1 MSGGGDVIDR
11 GGRDIVESKV
21 ILTLRLMSG
30 GIQGVVNAA
39 KRFGLVLV
47 ALFDNIS
54 GHVSLWNGPAG
65 LRLTWYHVLLDG

>member
-1 MSGGGDVIDR
+1 MSGAGGVIDR
-11 GGRDIVESKV
+11 GARDRVESRV

-47 ALFDNIS
+47 ALFYIS
-54 GHVSLWNGPAG
+54 GHASLGIGVVG
-65 LRLTWYHVLLDG
+65 LRLTWYHALLGG